1 MVCFFFFLGLQD
13 IVCIRFIQ
21 EFICSVVEIK
31 RRNPMARLLIN
42 TQPRLEEGI
51 HMVVV
56 IHSIPSF
63 QSWILIFSCS
73 WPPLLT

>member
-1 MVCFFFFLGLQD
+1 
-13 IVCIRFIQ
+13 
-21 EFICSVVEIK
+21 
-31 RRNPMARLLIN
+31 MARLLIN